1 MKKKSKFLIRR
12 IVLLI
17 LLIVLVAS
25 AFFIIEGLISKDKD
39 KNIPDDNN
47 NVTDTG
53 NNSNSNDQ
61 NNQGNDNSG
70 QEKPDDTKKPEDINI
85 TISAVGDIMFHPRQ
99 IWGAYDESTDTY
111 NFKPYFEPIKSIIE
125 SADIAVGNFEGTT
138 CGDDI
143 YEYQGYPL
151 FNAPDEVLDA
161 IKYAGFDVLSTI
173 NNHSLDTRKTG
184 VIRTIE
190 KMDARGLAHVGT
202 YVEKPETRVLMQDVK
217 GIKIAFLAYTEM
229 LNGLDSVL
237 TPEDLDAMINKLDET
252 KIKEDIAYAKDNE
265 ADLIV
270 MIVHWGDEYVRTPNA
285 RQKQWADFML
295 SEGVDIIFGSHPHV
309 IQDTEDLVYNDKR
322 VFVAYSTGNF
332 ISNQRTEEELPA
344 QTEDGVIMTLKIK
357 KSGETGITTIEDV
370 DYTPTWVYRGKEEG
384 KTTFTYR
391 ILPVMEYV
399 ESEDYSAEAKERMRR
414 SYKDTM
420 SKLDKEFNE

>member
-1 MKKKSKFLIRR
+1 MRKKTKYMIRR
-12 IVLLI
+12 IILLVLLI
-17 LLIVLVAS
+17 VIFTG
-25 AFFIIEGLISKDKD
+25 AFFIISNLINNDQKEDLP
-39 KNIPDDNN
+39 NDDNIITN
-47 NVTDTG
+47 PEGEIKDP
-53 NNSNSNDQ
+53 Q
-61 NNQGNDNSG
+61 NGKDDENKNQN
-70 QEKPDDTKKPEDINI
+70 KPDDVTKKEDINI

-99 IWGAYDESTDTY
+99 INGAYDSATGTY

-202 YVEKPETRVLMQDVK
+202 YVEKPETRVIMQDVK
-217 GIKIAFLAYTEM
+217 GVKIAFLAYTEM

-237 TPEDLDAMINKLDET
+237 SPEDLDAMINKLDES
-252 KIKEDIAYAKDNE
+252 KIKEDIAYAKENK

-270 MIVHWGDEYVRTPNA
+270 MIVHWGDEYMQTPNA
-285 RQKQWADFML
+285 RQKDWADFML

-309 IQDTEDLVYNDKR
+309 IQDAEDLIYNDKR

-344 QTEDGVIMTLKIK
+344 QTEDGVILTLKIK
-357 KSGETGITTIEDV
+357 KSGETGKTTIEDIE
-370 DYTPTWVYRGKEEG
+370 YTPTWVYRGKQEG

-391 ILPVMEYV
+391 ILPVMEYI
-399 ESEDYSAEAKERMRR
+399 ESGDYSAEAKERMRR

-420 SKLDKEFNE
+420 SKLDKEFSE